1 MLSPEAP
8 VVLLL
13 HGGLDNLSGKTGLAM
28 LRYRP
33 GSILAVIDPAHAGA
47 DLETVTGIA
56 RPVPVL
62 ASLRE
67 ALPLCPAS
75 GPPPVAVVGLAPSG
89 GRLPPALRADLLV
102 ALAAGWSAASGLH
115 TRLGDDPELAA
126 GCRAG
131 AWIWD
136 LRQEPADLPVASGRA
151 AALPCR
157 RLLAVGTDM
166 AVGKMSACL
175 ELLAAARRR
184 GLEARFIGTGQAG
197 LLISGQGVPLD
208 AVRVDFAAG
217 AVEQAVLAAAA
228 PTGTVAPP
236 GVAAP
241 IGAADSRHLAGSRQ
255 AGGPAVPDTWLLVEG
270 QGSLCHPGSTATL
283 PLLRGSQPTDLL
295 LVHRAG
301 QTSIRNHAEVAIPP
315 LHEVIDVVE
324 ALAAL
329 GRPAGAA
336 PAPRVRAIALNT
348 AHLDE
353 PAAQRALA
361 DTAASTGLPC
371 TDPVRQGGEGLWQV
385 LLGEGD

>member
-33 GSILAVIDPAHAGA
+33 GPILAVIDPAHAGA

-67 ALPLCPAS
+67 ALPLRPAS
-75 GPPPVAVVGLAPSG
+75 GPKPVAVVGLAPSG

-126 GCRAG
+126 SCREG

-175 ELLAAARRR
+175 ELLAAARRL
-184 GLEARFIGTGQAG
+184 GVDARFIGTGQAG

-208 AVRVDFAAG
+208 AVRVDYAAG

-228 PTGTVAPP
+228 P
-236 GVAAP
+236 
-241 IGAADSRHLAGSRQ
+241 ADASGSRD
-255 AGGPAVPDTWLLVEG
+255 AAGPAGPDTWLLVEG

-315 LHEVIDVVE
+315 LHDVIEVVE
-324 ALAAL
+324 GLAAL
-329 GRPAGAA
+329 GRLAGAA

-371 TDPVRQGGEGLWQV
+371 SDPVRQGGEGLWQV
-385 LLGEGD
+385 LLGE

>member
-1 MLSPEAP
+1 MLKAEAP

-13 HGGLDNLSGKTGLAM
+13 HDGLDNLSGKTGLAM

-33 GSILAVIDPAHAGA
+33 GPILAVIDPAHAGA

-62 ASLRE
+62 ASMRA
-67 ALPLCPAS
+67 ALPLQPAS
-75 GPPPVAVVGLAPSG
+75 GPKPVAVVGLAPSG

-126 GCRAG
+126 SCRDG

-136 LRQEPADLPVASGRA
+136 LRQEPADLPVASGQA
-151 AALPCR
+151 AFLPCR

-184 GLEARFIGTGQAG
+184 GLAARFIGTGQAG

-208 AVRVDFAAG
+208 AVRVDYAAG
-217 AVEQAVLAAAA
+217 AVQQAVLAAAA
-228 PTGTVAPP
+228 PTDA
-236 GVAAP
+236 
-241 IGAADSRHLAGSRQ
+241 AGSRDG
-255 AGGPAVPDTWLLVEG
+255 AGPAGPDTWLLVEG

-283 PLLRGSQPTDLL
+283 PLIRGSQPTDLL

-301 QTSIRNHAEVAIPP
+301 QTSIRNHAEVAMPP
-315 LHEVIDVVE
+315 LHEVIDAVE
-324 ALAAL
+324 RLAAL

-336 PAPRVRAIALNT
+336 PPPRVRAIALNT

-353 PAAQRALA
+353 EAARQALA
-361 DTAASTGLPC
+361 ATAARTGLPC
-371 TDPVRQGGEGLWQV
+371 SDPVRQGGEGLWQV
-385 LLGEGD
+385 LLGE